1 MGLRQTN
8 VEREM
13 ISRSKGMQSCPGLRF
28 DARVGNANTM
38 MMLNWDAS
46 VQGRGRRR
54 GGRRGGRAERQCQK
68 YLKMKITYISPKA
81 RPGDQDW
88 PQFEADSPD
97 FAPDLAVHAVAA
109 F

>member
-38 MMLNWDAS
+38 MMLNWDAAC
-46 VQGRGRRR
+46 V
-54 GGRRGGRAERQCQK
+54 GGGGGGKGE
-68 YLKMKITYISPKA
+68 
-81 RPGDQDW
+81 GGG
-88 PQFEADSPD
+88 E
-97 FAPDLAVHAVAA
+97 V
-109 F
+109 